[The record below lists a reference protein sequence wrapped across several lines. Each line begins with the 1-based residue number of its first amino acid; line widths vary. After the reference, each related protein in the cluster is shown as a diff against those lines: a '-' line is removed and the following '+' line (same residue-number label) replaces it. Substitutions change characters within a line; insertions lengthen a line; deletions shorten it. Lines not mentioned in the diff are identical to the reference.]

1 MYLGLLLS
9 PGVQLP
15 CGNYKMSYVIMKVPY
30 CSNTSGISDNVITSP
45 YKTIINHAWGTFFPI
60 AKLSE
65 ELSHCMEWEYHGMA
79 SIMFPKPVVGD
90 GSIKIKYLT

>member
-1 MYLGLLLS
+1 MYLGFLLS

-15 CGNYKMSYVIMKVPY
+15 CGNYKMSSVIMKVPY

-45 YKTIINHAWGTFFPI
+45 YKTIINHAWGSFFSI

-65 ELSHCMEWEYHGMA
+65 ELSHCMEREYLGLA
-79 SIMFPKPVVGD
+79 SIMFPKRMVGN